1 MHVSVA
7 LSRQQW
13 SNTVKILSS
22 DFSLGRQDCVGFM
35 TVVLVGL
42 VETIM
47 TIFNIF
53 IILGDGLTSG
63 REHLLSSTGFAPRQR
78 AAELTDI

>member
-1 MHVSVA
+1 
-7 LSRQQW
+7 
-13 SNTVKILSS
+13 
-22 DFSLGRQDCVGFM
+22 
-35 TVVLVGL
+35 
-42 VETIM
+42 M

-63 REHLLSSTGFAPRQR
+63 REHPLSSTGFAPRQR

>member
-13 SNTVKILSS
+13 SNTVKILPS

-63 REHLLSSTGFAPRQR
+63 REHPLSSAGFAPRQR
-78 AAELTDI
+78 AAELRDI

>member
-1 MHVSVA
+1 
-7 LSRQQW
+7 
-13 SNTVKILSS
+13 
-22 DFSLGRQDCVGFM
+22 
-35 TVVLVGL
+35 
-42 VETIM
+42 M